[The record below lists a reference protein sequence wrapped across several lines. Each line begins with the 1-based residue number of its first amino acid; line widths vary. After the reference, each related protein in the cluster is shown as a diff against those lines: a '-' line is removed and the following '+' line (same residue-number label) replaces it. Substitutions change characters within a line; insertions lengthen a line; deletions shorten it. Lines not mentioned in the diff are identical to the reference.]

1 MSKALYR
8 KYRSKNL
15 TEVVGQSHITTVLQ
29 GAIEQGK
36 IAHAYL
42 FTGPR
47 GVGKTSIAR
56 ILAHQLNNLPYDEE
70 QNHPD
75 IIEIDAASNNSV
87 EDIRDLRERIQVA
100 PFSAKYRIYIID
112 EVHMLSK
119 SAFNALLKTLEEPP
133 AHAIFILA
141 TTDSHKLPATIIS
154 RTQQFNFHLISAE
167 DVINHLDFIARSEE
181 IAISRD
187 ALAILAEKGGGSFR
201 DSISLLDQISS
212 LGREGEEISGE
223 KVEQILGLAPK
234 KAIFNLI
241 EAFETQNIAQIL
253 SLVKELTASGTDLRS
268 FLDQFLSE
276 VKKLLPQKPHLIRLI
291 SPLTSAKN
299 SPFIE
304 TEILTTLIAVPQDF
318 VMAPAM
324 VGGNNSAEIEA
335 LRAEISSLKS
345 EISQLK
351 AGNSNQNFV
360 KEKSSPKVAETSTK
374 SEIAA
379 EKTLPKIKKIE
390 EPLTKKTAEKASEVT
405 KSATEA
411 SNGNQETL
419 PKVEEKSNST
429 NEESKSGAE
438 TSPTEEKTSTKDANG
453 EFNWTIFVRSVKEK
467 AMGLGSILG
476 TAQHKIENNQVK
488 IYTGSK
494 IKKNQIEKAQNR
506 TIIAE
511 VLAEMGAENWQIE
524 AFAENKPFDDP
535 TLANVAAIMGGGTEV
550 KLNE

>member
-36 IAHAYL
+36 VAHAYL

-167 DVINHLDFIARSEE
+167 DVINHLDFIARSEG
-181 IAISRD
+181 ITISRD

-212 LGREGEEISGE
+212 LGKEGEEISGE

-253 SLVKELTASGTDLRS
+253 SLVKELTTSGADLRS

-276 VKKLLPQKPHLIRLI
+276 VKKLLPQKPHLVRLI
-291 SPLTSAKN
+291 SPLISAKN

-324 VGGNNSAEIEA
+324 VGGSDSAEVEA

-345 EISQLK
+345 EISRLK

-360 KEKSSPKVAETSTK
+360 EEKSSLKIEGASTK
-374 SEIAA
+374 NKIAT
-379 EKTLPKIKKIE
+379 EKT
-390 EPLTKKTAEKASEVT
+390 S
-405 KSATEA
+405 
-411 SNGNQETL
+411 

-429 NEESKSGAE
+429 DEESKSGAE

-511 VLAEMGAENWQIE
+511 VLTEMGAENWQIE